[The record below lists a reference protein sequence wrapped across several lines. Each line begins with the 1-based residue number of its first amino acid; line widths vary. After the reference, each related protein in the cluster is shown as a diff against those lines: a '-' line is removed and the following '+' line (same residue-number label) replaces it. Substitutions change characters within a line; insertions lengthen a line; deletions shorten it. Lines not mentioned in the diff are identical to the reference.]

1 MTFNTSTVDT
11 LETKLLVVPGWLWGR
26 KGEAAL
32 PVPSLMETLSQIQAS
47 CGQARSRP
55 GGVQECQQWA
65 TLPRLQSLISRSGH
79 RLPGTLLNISDL
91 HISGQYIPFGYRS
104 AWGYLGTLSGISASF
119 ETREAVQWKEREMI
133 FLKYVL
139 RTKLST
145 FTHISHLN
153 PHNTL
158 KRYFPYL
165 ATKEIEAQIGPWL
178 PVSVR
183 TNTESRLI

>member
-1 MTFNTSTVDT
+1 MTSNTSTVDT
-11 LETKLLVVPGWLWGR
+11 LETKLLVPRWLWG
-26 KGEAAL
+26 KMGEAAL
-32 PVPSLMETLSQIQAS
+32 PVPPLMEILSQTQAS
-47 CGQARSRP
+47 CGQARPCP
-55 GGVQECQQWA
+55 GGIREYQQWA
-65 TLPRLQSLISRSGH
+65 TLPGLQSLISRSGH
-79 RLPGTLLNISDL
+79 GLPRPLLNISDL

-104 AWGYLGTLSGISASF
+104 AWGYLGTSGGISASF
-119 ETREAVQWKEREMI
+119 ETREVVQWKERERI
-133 FLKYVL
+133 FLKYLL

-165 ATKEIEAQIGPWL
+165 ATKTEAQIGPWL
-178 PVSVR
+178 PVSGR